1 MRITARQES
10 VMLSILYV
18 STAVQPFD
26 EQELLDLVQSSQRN
40 NERRSVT
47 GVLFHANGGFM
58 QVIEGPNIVVH
69 HLFEAIRRDPRHRGV
84 TPLCQRLIETRE
96 FHGWWM
102 AFNNVP
108 SAALAAMAAPPAP
121 AAPHAYID
129 LSWRSPLPLGS
140 GAASRHLASFARGA
154 SLPAVDQGAGAA
166 SGVDADLLV

>member
-1 MRITARQES
+1 
-10 VMLSILYV
+10 MLSILYV
-18 STAVQPFD
+18 STAVRPFD
-26 EQELLDLVQSSQRN
+26 EQELFDLVQSSQRN

-69 HLFEAIRRDPRHRGV
+69 HLFKAIRRDPRHRAV
-84 TPLCQRLIETRE
+84 TPLSQRMIETRE

-108 SAALAAMAAPPAP
+108 SVALAAMATPA
-121 AAPHAYID
+121 AAVAPHAYID
-129 LSWRSPLPLGS
+129 LSWRMPLPLGG

-154 SLPAVDQGAGAA
+154 SLPAVAP
-166 SGVDADLLV
+166 GVDADLLV